1 MPDRDQRPAVQP
13 EQHDEQRVEHES
25 RHGVVAREERVERAP
40 QPRQPVQRRSQREP
54 GDDRQRQ
61 RLRDGWA
68 PAHTWSIEF
77 EGSRAGFY
85 TLRPV
90 DGGLKLDHLYIL
102 PAFQNLGLGGRVMQ
116 RIAAQADAARLA
128 VHLGALRDSPSN
140 AFYQR
145 HGYVKTGEDPWDIYY
160 VRPAQ

>member
-1 MPDRDQRPAVQP
+1 MRDEAPAPSPSTAIVYTPVADGDLEALADLRAAAMRDSLECVGRFDPQRA
-13 EQHDEQRVEHES
+13 
-25 RHGVVAREERVERAP
+25 
-40 QPRQPVQRRSQREP
+40 
-54 GDDRQRQ
+54 RQ

>member
-1 MPDRDQRPAVQP
+1 MHQKAPGPATAPTIVYTPVADGDLEALADLRAAAMRD
-13 EQHDEQRVEHES
+13 S
-25 RHGVVAREERVERAP
+25 LERVGRYDPERA
-40 QPRQPVQRRSQREP
+40 
-54 GDDRQRQ
+54 RQ

-68 PAHTWSIEF
+68 PAHTWSIEV
-77 EGSRAGFY
+77 EDSRAGFY

-102 PAFQNLGLGGRVMQ
+102 PAMQNLGLGSRVMQ
-116 RIAAQADAARLA
+116 RIAAQADAAGLA
-128 VHLGALRDSPSN
+128 VSLGALRDSPSN

-160 VRPAQ
+160 VRSAR

>member
-1 MPDRDQRPAVQP
+1 MQHEAPNPAPSTTLVYTPVTDGDLEALADLRAEAMRDSLERVGRFDPDRA
-13 EQHDEQRVEHES
+13 
-25 RHGVVAREERVERAP
+25 
-40 QPRQPVQRRSQREP
+40 
-54 GDDRQRQ
+54 RQ

-116 RIAAQADAARLA
+116 RIAALADEARLA

-145 HGYVKTGEDPWDIYY
+145 HGYIKTGEDPWDIYY
-160 VRPAQ
+160 VRCAAG

>member
-1 MPDRDQRPAVQP
+1 MQHEAPGSAPSTTLVYTPVTDGDLEALADLRAEAMRDSLERVGRFDPDRA
-13 EQHDEQRVEHES
+13 
-25 RHGVVAREERVERAP
+25 
-40 QPRQPVQRRSQREP
+40 
-54 GDDRQRQ
+54 RQ

-102 PAFQNLGLGGRVMQ
+102 PAFQNLGLGSRVMQ
-116 RIAAQADAARLA
+116 RIAAQADEARLA
-128 VHLGALRDSPSN
+128 IHLGALRDSPSN

-145 HGYVKTGEDPWDIYY
+145 HGYTKTGEDPWDIYY
-160 VRPAQ
+160 VRCAAG

>member
-1 MPDRDQRPAVQP
+1 MQEKAPGPAIVYTAVADGDLEALADLRAAAMRD
-13 EQHDEQRVEHES
+13 S
-25 RHGVVAREERVERAP
+25 LERVGRYDPQRA
-40 QPRQPVQRRSQREP
+40 
-54 GDDRQRQ
+54 RQ

-68 PAHTWSIEF
+68 PEHTWSIEV

-102 PAFQNLGLGGRVMQ
+102 PASQNLGLGSRVMQ
-116 RIAAQADAARLA
+116 RIAAQADEAGLA

-160 VRPAQ
+160 VRSAR